1 MSLYRADPADGVAW
15 VTGASAGIGRSLAL
29 TLARRGYVVAATAR
43 REELLSK
50 LAQEARGLPGRI
62 VPFPCDVTDAG
73 AMAATVAAVESELGA
88 IVLAV
93 FNAGNFFPV
102 RGERLDTDSIVRTY
116 QINVFGV
123 AFGLVPVVERMKARG
138 RGQIALVGSV
148 SGYGGLPLA
157 SAYGASKAA
166 LNNMAAAL
174 KFDFDKMGIRIQII
188 NPGFVDT
195 PLTKKNTFPM
205 PALVPVD
212 DAARRIAEGLRAGG
226 FEITFPR
233 RLSWALKLANL
244 LPHALYF
251 PIMKRAMGWNRR
263 PLKP

>member
-1 MSLYRADPADGVAW
+1 MQIYRAAPRDGVAW

-29 TLARRGYVVAATAR
+29 ALAAEGYAVAVTARRG
-43 REELLSK
+43 ELLAD
-50 LAQEARGLPGRI
+50 LAKEAQGISGRI
-62 VPFPCDVTDAG
+62 VPFPGDVTDEA
-73 AMAATVAAVESELGA
+73 AMAGVVDAIETELGPV
-88 IVLAV
+88 VLAV

-102 RGERLDTDSIVRTY
+102 RGERLEAASILRTY
-116 QINVFGV
+116 QINVFGIV
-123 AFGLVPVVERMKARG
+123 FGLVPVVERMKARG
-138 RGQIALVGSV
+138 RGQLALVGSV

-205 PALVPVD
+205 PGLVSVEE
-212 DAARRIAEGLRAGG
+212 ATRRIMAGLRQGG

-233 RLSWALKLANL
+233 RLSWTLKLVNL
-244 LPHALYF
+244 LPYGLYF
-251 PIMKRAMGWNRR
+251 PIMKRAMGWDRR